1 MNMNYYNTNE
11 IVMQIKVDQLK
22 DQIEEQ
28 TGKKVASI
36 TVDRNGMVKDYE
48 LVNDNGN
55 LIKKI
60 IKNKYE

>member
-1 MNMNYYNTNE
+1 MNYYNTNE